1 MASGSEQNPAPIVVN
16 NGATWWQIATIGVIF
31 TAVQGGY
38 VWWTSNT
45 VPPAPAPVVV
55 AEYVKRDGIAIDGEI
70 ATTIK
75 AAAKS
80 GKGSYE
86 YVEVVAGEQPTV
98 ISVVIG
104 GDVPPPVPPKPPEPK
119 PVDPVK
125 PLPDGFAGEVASK
138 ALGLPKSDCIKLA
151 ENYQTVASMI
161 AAGGI
166 TKLEDA
172 VSEITKLNQGLN
184 LDKTLWTTFAAW
196 LGKQFDAKAQSLADA
211 RSMMRDTAIGLNYA
225 GGK

>member
-1 MASGSEQNPAPIVVN
+1 MDSGNQIIRTAIASVVMLGIAMGSFFAGQWKKND
-16 NGATWWQIATIGVIF
+16 
-31 TAVQGGY
+31 TAQ
-38 VWWTSNT
+38 
-45 VPPAPAPVVV
+45 AVVV
-55 AEYVKRDGIAIDGEI
+55 AEYVKKNGVVIDGEV
-70 ATTIK
+70 ASTIK

-80 GKGSYE
+80 GEGSYE
-86 YVEVVAGEQPTV
+86 FIQAIEGETPKAIAVVV
-98 ISVVIG
+98 G
-104 GDVPPPVPPKPPEPK
+104 GNVPGPKPPEPK

-138 ALGLPKSDCIKLA
+138 ALGLPKADCLKLA
-151 ENYQTVASMI
+151 DNYQTVASMI

-184 LDKTLWTTFAAW
+184 LDKTLWTTFATW

-211 RSMMRDTAIGLNYA
+211 RSMMRDTSTGLNYA